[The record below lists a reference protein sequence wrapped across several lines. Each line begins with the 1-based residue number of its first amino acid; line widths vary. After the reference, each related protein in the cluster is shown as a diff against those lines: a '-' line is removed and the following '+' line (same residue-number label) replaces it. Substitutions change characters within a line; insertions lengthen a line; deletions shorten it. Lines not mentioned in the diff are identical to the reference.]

1 MKRENVSKNRKQNVD
16 SFKASDCMLEVPDDF
31 ISILGIIKVQ
41 YKTGRGEP
49 NKPVTNQCP
58 TCETCWASASDEAK
72 N

>member
-31 ISILGIIKVQ
+31 ISILGIIKVH
-41 YKTGRGEP
+41 YKTGRGDP
-49 NKPVTNQCP
+49 NKPVTNQ
-58 TCETCWASASDEAK
+58 SASDEAK